1 VLERELTR
9 WLGLLRRRYDPD
21 RIILF
26 GSLAQGQVWDWSDV
40 DLVIVKQTAL
50 PFLDRIDEVL
60 RLLEPRVGLDVL
72 VYTPEEFDQLS
83 RERPFFR
90 EEILA
95 KGKTLYERNR

>member
-40 DLVIVKQTAL
+40 DLVIDKQTAL

-72 VYTPEEFDQLS
+72 VYTPEEFDRLS
-83 RERPFFR
+83 RQRPFFR